1 MIQLM
6 PVLNNVA
13 VKRSKKKDYYK
24 LGMPRD
30 CGDAVI
36 KKAYR
41 QESLK
46 HYPDKV
52 GSN

>member
-1 MIQLM
+1 LFDTISSDVTM
-6 PVLNNVA
+6 
-13 VKRSKKKDYYK
+13 KRSKTKNYYK
-24 LGMPRD
+24 ILDMPRD
-30 CGDAVI
+30 CGDTKI